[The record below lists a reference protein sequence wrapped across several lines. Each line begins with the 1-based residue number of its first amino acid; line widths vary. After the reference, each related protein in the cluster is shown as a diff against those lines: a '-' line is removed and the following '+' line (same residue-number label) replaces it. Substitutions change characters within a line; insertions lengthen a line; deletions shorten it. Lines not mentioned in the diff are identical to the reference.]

1 MGRRPCWCRCR
12 RVLSPTLLFFLCPC
26 VHARKQAAFAVHG
39 QKPALGRRVV
49 VPRSAASRRFQ
60 SRSRVANGQTRRN
73 PNRITGAPTAPINQN
88 QSGGSRQLGGRE
100 IPRAPAGTATRPRGP
115 GLRVRRPPC
124 LPRTGT
130 AQGHSTTLT
139 RTHLLCSYREPEPV
153 EKPIRAARN
162 KDARGRPRNERQRLN
177 HLWWLLLSP
186 LPSCPFPSSSDPPI
200 PRPCASVS

>member
-1 MGRRPCWCRCR
+1 M
-12 RVLSPTLLFFLCPC
+12 LFFLCPC
-26 VHARKQAAFAVHG
+26 GRVYTLGSKRLLLCMAKSQLSSGVWWCR
-39 QKPALGRRVV
+39 GRRRAVGSISLNFSGTRGTSPGSPTGRPAGIRIESQ
-49 VPRSAASRRFQ
+49 VPRQLPSI
-60 SRSRVANGQTRRN
+60 
-73 PNRITGAPTAPINQN
+73 RIR
-88 QSGGSRQLGGRE
+88 GGGGGNRQLGGRE
-100 IPRAPAGTATRPRGP
+100 IPRAPPGTATRPRGL

-124 LPRTGT
+124 LQRT